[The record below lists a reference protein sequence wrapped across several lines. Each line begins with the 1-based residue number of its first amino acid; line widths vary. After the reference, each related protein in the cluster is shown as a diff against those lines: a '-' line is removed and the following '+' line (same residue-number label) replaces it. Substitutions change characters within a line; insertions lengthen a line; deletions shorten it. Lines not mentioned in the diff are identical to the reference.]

1 MNVSRDRIFDLLR
14 AAAQDLNA
22 TQPAHKQFEPQE
34 ETLLNAD
41 GGDLSSLAVVTFIL
55 AVEERLSEAL
65 SRPVLLFDDSL
76 IADPNGPF
84 RTTGSLA
91 DHILALV
98 RAADSA

>member
-1 MNVSRDRIFDLLR
+1 VNLDRDGIFDVLR

-22 TQPAHKQFEPQE
+22 TQPAHTPFEPRE

-65 SRPVLLFDDSL
+65 SRTVLVFDDSL
-76 IADPNGPF
+76 IADRDGPF

-91 DHILALV
+91 DHILTLV
-98 RAADSA
+98 RTTSA

>member
-55 AVEERLSEAL
+55 AVEERLSGGAL
-65 SRPVLLFDDSL
+65 ATSPPLRRF
-76 IADPNGPF
+76 AD
-84 RTTGSLA
+84 R
-91 DHILALV
+91 
-98 RAADSA
+98 